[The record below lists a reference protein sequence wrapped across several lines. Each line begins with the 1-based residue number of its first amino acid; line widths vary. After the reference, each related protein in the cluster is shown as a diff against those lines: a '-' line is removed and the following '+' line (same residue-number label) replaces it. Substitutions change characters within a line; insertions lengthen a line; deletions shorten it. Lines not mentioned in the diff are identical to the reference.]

1 MLVDRYLKRLAAL
14 RANGVLS
21 DRQFDALRTLHIDER
36 QRLGIFGWLR
46 QLTLPDAERIF
57 LVTSLSLAAI
67 VAALIYVFD

>member
-36 QRLGIFGWLR
+36 QRLGFFVWLR